1 VLYCG
6 DDRFLLLSNWI
17 DRARLREEL
26 KTEVSSPEKGCR
38 LVENHVIQSESQDVG
53 NIVWKRLR
61 EVIEVYL

>member
-1 VLYCG
+1 MLYCG

-38 LVENHVIQSESQDVG
+38 LVENHVIRLGSLDVG
-53 NIVWKRLR
+53 NIV
-61 EVIEVYL
+61 